1 MKQKYTK
8 RASPLGAVHSHDNQP
23 TIRLLYQLHIIA
35 HEKKYTTGTTQ
46 QEDYFI

>member
-23 TIRLLYQLHIIA
+23 SDYYISYIA
-35 HEKKYTTGTTQ
+35 HEKNIQLVLLNRKTILF
-46 QEDYFI
+46 DH

>member
-23 TIRLLYQLHIIA
+23 SDYYISYIA